1 MRYQH
6 RAIVIYPAVSETA
19 APGLGFSNGV
29 GRMASVFCVMFV
41 VALASLGFGAES

>member
-6 RAIVIYPAVSETA
+6 GATVIYAALSETA
-19 APGLGFSNGV
+19 ATGLGFSDGL
-29 GRMASVFCVMFV
+29 GRMASVFCLMLV

>member
-6 RAIVIYPAVSETA
+6 GAIVINPGVSETA
-19 APGLGFSNGV
+19 ATGLGFSNGL